1 LFFAS
6 QGMAQNRAIRGK
18 VTDEQGQPIP
28 DVKIEINGMEMKR
41 NYNTKTDKKGEY
53 YHGGLAAGPFQVVA
67 SKEGFIPEELKAIRP
82 PAGGEQEVNFK
93 LKPGSGKLASQY
105 TKEEI
110 EKMKKEYEEAQK
122 QVKAEG
128 EAITF
133 FNEGINL
140 SKAKQYPEAIAQFK
154 QALEKGL

>member
-1 LFFAS
+1 
-6 QGMAQNRAIRGK
+6 
-18 VTDEQGQPIP
+18 
-28 DVKIEINGMEMKR
+28 
-41 NYNTKTDKKGEY
+41 

-67 SKEGFIPEELKAIRP
+67 SKEGFIPEESKGIRP

-122 QVKAEG
+122 QAKSEG

-154 QALEKGL
+154 QALEKGLSPKNTAVVWANLADTQGKYADVLLGKGQKQEATQAQM